1 MSFPLSETSRSR
13 LFRIGRIVL
22 GLAVGASFGVAVGAL
37 VASWVWGVEAIE
49 SEAVSASYLAG
60 GITLFGAA
68 LGAYFGFRAGRQ
80 EVTDGDPAGSRR

>member
-22 GLAVGASFGVAVGAL
+22 GLAVLILVGVFKH
-37 VASWVWGVEAIE
+37 EAIE